1 MGQREAGIFA
11 SGTLGEVKCCRFGE
25 MSEWG
30 GGLVQ
35 VCFTGVSVD
44 QVDWGGG
51 FLPNC

>member
-1 MGQREAGIFA
+1 MG
-11 SGTLGEVKCCRFGE
+11 
-25 MSEWG
+25 G
-30 GGLVQ
+30 GGLVR